1 MPRYHVHNKL
11 IDWALAL
18 GLGVLIT
25 LMIAL
30 SI

>member
-18 GLGVLIT
+18 GLGALIT
-25 LMIAL
+25 LMLVL

>member
-11 IDWALAL
+11 SHWVFAL